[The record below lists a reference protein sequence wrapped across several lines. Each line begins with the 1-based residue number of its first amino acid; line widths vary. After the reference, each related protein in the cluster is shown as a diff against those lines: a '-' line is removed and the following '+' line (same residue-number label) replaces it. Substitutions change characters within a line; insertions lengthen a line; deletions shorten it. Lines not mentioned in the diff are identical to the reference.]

1 MFIKTMSVL
10 MVATLTL
17 FAAEADKAPAAK
29 PVKEQKV
36 SSAEV
41 AAPVATSKTMLGKS
55 VAPVSDKA
63 PKAAMTSA
71 TGSVNINTATAAEL
85 QKLHGIGASK
95 AQAIVDYRKAHGAF
109 KNTDDIVNVPGIG
122 DKIFAGI
129 KGDVKV
135 R

>member
-1 MFIKTMSVL
+1 

-17 FAAEADKAPAAK
+17 FAIEADKAPA
-29 PVKEQKV
+29 VKEQKV
-36 SSAEV
+36 SSAVV
-41 AAPVATSKTMLGKS
+41 AAPTSTSKMMPVKS

-63 PKAAMTSA
+63 PKVTMTSA

-85 QKLHGIGASK
+85 QKLHGIGAAK
-95 AQAIVDYRKAHGAF
+95 AQAIVDYRKAHGEF
-109 KNTDDIVNVPGIG
+109 KNATDLVSVPGIG

-129 KGDVKV
+129 KGDVNV